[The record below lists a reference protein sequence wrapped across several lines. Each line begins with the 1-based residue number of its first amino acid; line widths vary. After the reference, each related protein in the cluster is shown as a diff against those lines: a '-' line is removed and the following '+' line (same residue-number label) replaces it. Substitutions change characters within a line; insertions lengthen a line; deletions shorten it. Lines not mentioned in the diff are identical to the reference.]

1 MIQFADTE
9 NVVKAWLPT
18 TSVGPLIQRADG
30 GYSVFLA
37 MPTGSPNPAVIITQ
51 VSGGPDARHDL
62 PQQTVRIQFD
72 CWGRTRS
79 EAGAIARA
87 LMAELEWVPRNGGAI
102 VQGAYLGAC
111 QVTMMR
117 WLPDPDSDT
126 ARYIVDALITTV
138 L

>member
-37 MPTGSPNPAVIITQ
+37 MPTGSPVPSVIISQ
-51 VSGGPDARHDL
+51 VSGGPDSRKDL
-62 PQQTVRIQFD
+62 PQQTARIQFD
-72 CWGRTRS
+72 CWGKTRA
-79 EAGAIARA
+79 EAGAIART
-87 LMAELEWVPRNGGAI
+87 LMAELEWLPRNGGAI
-102 VQGAYLGAC
+102 VQGAYLGAT
-111 QVTMMR
+111 QVTLMM
-117 WLPDPDSDT
+117 WLPDPESDT
-126 ARYIVDALITTV
+126 PRYIVDALITTV

>member
-9 NVVKAWLPT
+9 QVLKAWLPT
-18 TSVGPLIQRADG
+18 TTVGPLIRRTDG
-30 GYSVFLA
+30 GYSVFMA
-37 MPTGSPNPAVIITQ
+37 MPAASPLPAVIITQ
-51 VSGGPDARHDL
+51 IAGGPDAAKDL
-62 PQQTVRIQFD
+62 PQQTVRVQFD
-72 CWGRTRS
+72 CWGKSRQQ
-79 EAGAIARA
+79 AGDIARA

-111 QVTMMR
+111 AVQMMR

-126 ARYIVDALITTV
+126 PRYIVDALITTV